1 MNDLIIAAIN
11 EQNLTFFKNLHD
23 DGYDF
28 TQNGSEIL
36 RKAASYGK
44 PEVVACVVP
53 WSDAQTRNNEP
64 LVVAAQAGCIESLRI
79 LIPYSSSVFRAIMTA
94 CAFGN
99 HHCVAELAPHAVFT
113 TDQIGVVFNNLLGAN
128 MLNGVEHLIPLVDVR
143 DVYSRLDPEYSD
155 LFADVLAKYEKKILT
170 ASVGDIQS
178 GRKVLKI

>member
-1 MNDLIIAAIN
+1 MNDLIATAIN
-11 EQNLTFFKNLHD
+11 QQDVKFLENLHKE
-23 DGYDF
+23 GYDF

-64 LVVAAQAGCIESLRI
+64 LVLAAQAGCIESLRV